1 MLMDFLDFEKPIV
14 ELERRIEELKLT
26 NTDAN
31 TAIELDDEIFRLQKK
46 CESLTKKI
54 FGNLSEWQIAQLAR
68 HPLRP
73 KSIQVIEAISD
84 NFQELHGDRMY
95 ADDAAIISGLA
106 KIKGRSVM
114 FIAQE
119 KGANTNEKMR
129 RNFGMPR
136 PEGYRKALRIMK
148 LAEKFHIPVVTIID
162 TPGAFPGI
170 GAEERGQS
178 EAIARNLFTLASL
191 RTPII
196 NLVLGEGGSGGALA
210 IGMGDKLIML
220 EYSIYS
226 VISPEACSS
235 ILWRTPDESEKAAE
249 AMGISS
255 DRLNK
260 LGLIDEIIEEPLGGF
275 HRNPEE
281 TYISIRESIIN
292 SLQKIESIEPET
304 LLEQRRA
311 RYKAIG
317 EFNEN

>member
-1 MLMDFLDFEKPIV
+1 MDFLDFEKPIV
-14 ELERRIEELKLT
+14 ELERRIDELKLT
-26 NTDAN
+26 NTNAD
-31 TAIELDDEIFRLQKK
+31 TAIELDDEIERLQKK
-46 CESLTKKI
+46 SESLTRKI
-54 FGNLSEWQIAQLAR
+54 FGDLSEWQIAQLAR

-73 KSIQVIEAISD
+73 KSIQVIESISED
-84 NFQELHGDRMY
+84 FQELHGDRMY
-95 ADDAAIISGLA
+95 ADDSSIVSGLA
-106 KIKGRSVM
+106 KIESQSVM

-119 KGANTNEKMR
+119 KGNNTNEKMK

-136 PEGYRKALRIMK
+136 PEGYRKAQRMMR
-148 LAEKFHIPVVTIID
+148 LAEKFGIPIVTIID
-162 TPGAFPGI
+162 TPGAFPGV

-191 RTPII
+191 QTPII

-235 ILWRTPDESEKAAE
+235 ILWRTPDETETAAE

-255 DRLNK
+255 GRLNK
-260 LGLIDEIIEEPLGGF
+260 LGLVDEIIEEPLGGF
-275 HRNPEE
+275 HRNPNE
-281 TYISIRESIIN
+281 TYTLIKRSIID
-292 SLQKIESIEPET
+292 SLQAIKSIDSET
-304 LLEQRRA
+304 LLEKRRA
-311 RYKAIG
+311 KYKAIG

>member
-1 MLMDFLDFEKPIV
+1 MDFLDFEKPIV
-14 ELERRIEELKLT
+14 ELERRIDELKLT
-26 NTDAN
+26 NTNAD
-31 TAIELDDEIFRLQKK
+31 TAIELDDEIERLQKK
-46 CESLTKKI
+46 SESLTRKI
-54 FGNLSEWQIAQLAR
+54 FADLSEWQIAQLAR

-73 KSIQVIEAISD
+73 KSIQVIESISED
-84 NFQELHGDRMY
+84 FQELHGDRMY
-95 ADDAAIISGLA
+95 ADDSSIVSGLA
-106 KIKGRSVM
+106 KIESQSVM

-119 KGANTNEKMR
+119 KGNNTNEKMK

-136 PEGYRKALRIMK
+136 PEGYRKAQRMMK
-148 LAEKFHIPVVTIID
+148 LAEKFSIPIITIID
-162 TPGAFPGI
+162 TPGAFPGV

-191 RTPII
+191 QTPII

-235 ILWRTPDESEKAAE
+235 ILWRTPDETETAAE

-255 DRLNK
+255 GRLNK
-260 LGLIDEIIEEPLGGF
+260 LGLVDEIIEEPLGGF
-275 HRNPEE
+275 HRNPNE
-281 TYISIRESIIN
+281 TYTLIKRSIID
-292 SLQKIESIEPET
+292 SLQAIKSIDPET
-304 LLEQRRA
+304 LLEKRRA
-311 RYKAIG
+311 KYKAIG

>member
-1 MLMDFLDFEKPIV
+1 MDFLDFEKPIV
-14 ELERRIEELKLT
+14 ELERRIDELKLT
-26 NTDAN
+26 NTNAD
-31 TAIELDDEIFRLQKK
+31 TAIELDDEIERLQKK
-46 CESLTKKI
+46 SESLTRKI
-54 FGNLSEWQIAQLAR
+54 FGDLSEWQIAQLAR

-73 KSIQVIEAISD
+73 KSIQVIESISED
-84 NFQELHGDRMY
+84 FQELHGDRMY
-95 ADDAAIISGLA
+95 ADDSSIVSGLA
-106 KIKGRSVM
+106 KIESQSVM

-119 KGANTNEKMR
+119 KGNNTNEKMK

-136 PEGYRKALRIMK
+136 PEGYRKAQRMMK
-148 LAEKFHIPVVTIID
+148 LAEKFSIPIITIID
-162 TPGAFPGI
+162 TPGAFPGV

-191 RTPII
+191 QTPII

-235 ILWRTPDESEKAAE
+235 SLWRTPDETETAAE

-255 DRLNK
+255 GRLNE
-260 LGLIDEIIEEPLGGF
+260 LGLVDEIIEEPLGGF
-275 HRNPEE
+275 HRNPNE
-281 TYISIRESIIN
+281 TYTLIKRSIID
-292 SLQKIESIEPET
+292 SLQAIKSIDPET
-304 LLEQRRA
+304 LLEKRRA
-311 RYKAIG
+311 KYKAIG

>member
-1 MLMDFLDFEKPIV
+1 MDFLDFEKPIV
-14 ELERRIEELKLT
+14 ELERRIDELKLT
-26 NTDAN
+26 NTNAD
-31 TAIELDDEIFRLQKK
+31 TAIELDDEIERLQKK
-46 CESLTKKI
+46 SESLTRKI
-54 FGNLSEWQIAQLAR
+54 FGDLSEWQIAQLAR

-73 KSIQVIEAISD
+73 KSIQVIESISED
-84 NFQELHGDRMY
+84 FQELHGDRMY
-95 ADDAAIISGLA
+95 ADDSSIVSGLA
-106 KIKGRSVM
+106 KIESQSVM

-119 KGANTNEKMR
+119 KGNNTNEKMK

-136 PEGYRKALRIMK
+136 PEGYRKAQRMMK
-148 LAEKFHIPVVTIID
+148 LAEKFSIPIITIID
-162 TPGAFPGI
+162 TPGAFPGV

-191 RTPII
+191 QTPII

-235 ILWRTPDESEKAAE
+235 ILWRTPDETETAAE

-255 DRLNK
+255 GRLNK
-260 LGLIDEIIEEPLGGF
+260 LGLVDEIIEEPLGGF
-275 HRNPEE
+275 HRNPNE
-281 TYISIRESIIN
+281 TYTLIKRSIID
-292 SLQKIESIEPET
+292 SLQTIKSIDPET
-304 LLEQRRA
+304 LLEKRRA
-311 RYKAIG
+311 KYKAIG

>member
-1 MLMDFLDFEKPIV
+1 MDFLDFEKPII
-14 ELERRIEELKLT
+14 ELERRIDELKLT
-26 NTDAN
+26 NTNAD
-31 TAIELDDEIFRLQKK
+31 TAIELDDEIERLQKK
-46 CESLTKKI
+46 SESLTRKI
-54 FGNLSEWQIAQLAR
+54 FGDLSEWQIAQLAR

-73 KSIQVIEAISD
+73 KSIQVIESISED
-84 NFQELHGDRMY
+84 FQELHGDRMY
-95 ADDAAIISGLA
+95 ADDSSIVSGLA
-106 KIKGRSVM
+106 KIESQSVM

-119 KGANTNEKMR
+119 KGNNTNEKMK

-136 PEGYRKALRIMK
+136 PEGYRKAQRMMK
-148 LAEKFHIPVVTIID
+148 LAEKFSIPIITIID
-162 TPGAFPGI
+162 TPGAFPGV

-191 RTPII
+191 QTPII

-235 ILWRTPDESEKAAE
+235 ILWRPPDDTETAAE

-255 DRLNK
+255 GRLNK
-260 LGLIDEIIEEPLGGF
+260 LGLVDEIIEEPLGGF
-275 HRNPEE
+275 HRNPNE
-281 TYISIRESIIN
+281 TYTSIKRSIID
-292 SLQKIESIEPET
+292 SLQAIKSIDPET
-304 LLEQRRA
+304 LLEKRRA
-311 RYKAIG
+311 KYKAIG

>member
-1 MLMDFLDFEKPIV
+1 MDFLDFEKPIV
-14 ELERRIEELKLT
+14 ELERRIDELKLT
-26 NTDAN
+26 NTNAD
-31 TAIELDDEIFRLQKK
+31 TAIELDDEIERLQKK
-46 CESLTKKI
+46 SESLTRKV
-54 FGNLSEWQIAQLAR
+54 FGDLSEWQIAQLAR

-73 KSIQVIEAISD
+73 KSIQVIESISED
-84 NFQELHGDRMY
+84 FQELHGDRMY
-95 ADDAAIISGLA
+95 ADDSSIVSGLA
-106 KIKGRSVM
+106 KIESQSVM

-119 KGANTNEKMR
+119 KGNNTNEKMK

-136 PEGYRKALRIMK
+136 PEGYRKAQRMMK
-148 LAEKFHIPVVTIID
+148 LAEKFSIPIITIID
-162 TPGAFPGI
+162 TPGAFPGV

-191 RTPII
+191 QTPII

-235 ILWRTPDESEKAAE
+235 ILWRTPDETETAAE

-255 DRLNK
+255 GRLNK
-260 LGLIDEIIEEPLGGF
+260 LGLVDEIIEEPLGGF
-275 HRNPEE
+275 HRNPNE
-281 TYISIRESIIN
+281 TFTLIKRSIID
-292 SLQKIESIEPET
+292 SLQAIKSIDPET
-304 LLEQRRA
+304 LLEKRRA
-311 RYKAIG
+311 KYKAIG

>member
-1 MLMDFLDFEKPIV
+1 MDFLDFEKPIV

-31 TAIELDDEIFRLQKK
+31 TAIELDDEIHRLQKK
-46 CESLTKKI
+46 CASLTKKI
-54 FGNLSEWQIAQLAR
+54 FSSLSEWQIAQLAR

-73 KSIQVIEAISD
+73 KSIQVIETISK

-106 KIKGRSVM
+106 KIDKRSVM

-136 PEGYRKALRIMK
+136 PEGYRKALRMMK
-148 LAEKFHIPVVTIID
+148 LAEKFHIPIVTIID

-191 RTPII
+191 KTPII

-235 ILWRTPDESEKAAE
+235 ILWRTPDETERAAE

-255 DRLNK
+255 SRLNE

-275 HRNPEE
+275 HRNPDE
-281 TYISIRESIIN
+281 TYISIKKSIIN
-292 SLQKIESIEPET
+292 SLQAIESIEPEN

>member
-1 MLMDFLDFEKPIV
+1 MDFLDFEKPIV
-14 ELERRIEELKLT
+14 ELERRIDELKLT
-26 NTDAN
+26 NTNAD
-31 TAIELDDEIFRLQKK
+31 TAIELDDEIERLQKK
-46 CESLTKKI
+46 SESLTRKI
-54 FGNLSEWQIAQLAR
+54 FGDLSEWQIAQLAR

-73 KSIQVIEAISD
+73 KSIQVIESISED
-84 NFQELHGDRMY
+84 FQELHGDRMY
-95 ADDAAIISGLA
+95 ADDSSIVSGLA
-106 KIKGRSVM
+106 KIESQSVM

-119 KGANTNEKMR
+119 KGNNTNEKMK

-136 PEGYRKALRIMK
+136 PEGYRKAQRMMK
-148 LAEKFHIPVVTIID
+148 LAEKFSIPIITIID
-162 TPGAFPGI
+162 TPGAFPGV

-191 RTPII
+191 QTPII

-235 ILWRTPDESEKAAE
+235 ILWRTPDETETAAE

-255 DRLNK
+255 GRLNE
-260 LGLIDEIIEEPLGGF
+260 LGLVDEIIEEPLGGF
-275 HRNPEE
+275 HRNPNE
-281 TYISIRESIIN
+281 TYILIKRSIID
-292 SLQKIESIEPET
+292 SLQTIKSIDPET
-304 LLEQRRA
+304 LLEKRRA
-311 RYKAIG
+311 KYKAIG

>member
-1 MLMDFLDFEKPIV
+1 MDFLDFEKPIV

-31 TAIELDDEIFRLQKK
+31 TAIELDDEIHRLQKK
-46 CESLTKKI
+46 CASLTKKT
-54 FGNLSEWQIAQLAR
+54 FSSLSEWQIAQLAR

-73 KSIQVIEAISD
+73 KSIQVIEAISK

-106 KIKGRSVM
+106 KIDKRSVM

-136 PEGYRKALRIMK
+136 PEGYRKALRMMK
-148 LAEKFHIPVVTIID
+148 LAEKFHIPIVTIID

-191 RTPII
+191 KTPII

-235 ILWRTPDESEKAAE
+235 ILWRTPDETERAAE

-255 DRLNK
+255 SRLNE

-275 HRNPEE
+275 HRNPDE
-281 TYISIRESIIN
+281 TYISIKKSIIN
-292 SLQKIESIEPET
+292 SLQAIESIQPEN
-304 LLEQRRA
+304 LLEQRRE

>member
-1 MLMDFLDFEKPIV
+1 MDFLDFEKPIV
-14 ELERRIEELKLT
+14 ELERRIDELKLT
-26 NTDAN
+26 NTNAD
-31 TAIELDDEIFRLQKK
+31 TAIELDDEIERLQKK
-46 CESLTKKI
+46 SESLTRKI
-54 FGNLSEWQIAQLAR
+54 FGDLSEWQIAQLAR

-73 KSIQVIEAISD
+73 KSIQVIESISED
-84 NFQELHGDRMY
+84 FQELHGDRMY
-95 ADDAAIISGLA
+95 ADDSSIVSGLA
-106 KIKGRSVM
+106 KIESQSVM

-119 KGANTNEKMR
+119 KGNNTNEKMK

-136 PEGYRKALRIMK
+136 PEGYRKAQRMMK
-148 LAEKFHIPVVTIID
+148 LAEKFSIPIVTIID
-162 TPGAFPGI
+162 TPGAFPGV

-191 RTPII
+191 QTPII

-235 ILWRTPDESEKAAE
+235 ILWRTPDETETAAE

-255 DRLNK
+255 GRLNK
-260 LGLIDEIIEEPLGGF
+260 LGLVDEIIEEPLGGF
-275 HRNPEE
+275 HRNPNE
-281 TYISIRESIIN
+281 TYTLIKRSIID
-292 SLQKIESIEPET
+292 SLQAIKSIDPET
-304 LLEQRRA
+304 LLEKRRA
-311 RYKAIG
+311 KYKAIG

>member
-1 MLMDFLDFEKPIV
+1 MDFLDFEKPIV
-14 ELERRIEELKLT
+14 ELERRIDELKLT
-26 NTDAN
+26 NTNAD
-31 TAIELDDEIFRLQKK
+31 TAIELDDEIERLQKK
-46 CESLTKKI
+46 SESLTRKV
-54 FGNLSEWQIAQLAR
+54 FGDLSEWQIAQLAR

-73 KSIQVIEAISD
+73 KSIQVIESISED
-84 NFQELHGDRMY
+84 FQELHGDRMY
-95 ADDAAIISGLA
+95 ADDSSIVSGLA
-106 KIKGRSVM
+106 KIESQSVM

-119 KGANTNEKMR
+119 KGNNTNEKMK

-136 PEGYRKALRIMK
+136 PEGYRKAQRMMK
-148 LAEKFHIPVVTIID
+148 LAEKFSIPIITIID
-162 TPGAFPGI
+162 TPGAFPGV

-191 RTPII
+191 QTPII

-235 ILWRTPDESEKAAE
+235 ILWRTPDETETAAE

-255 DRLNK
+255 GRLDK
-260 LGLIDEIIEEPLGGF
+260 LGLVDEIIEEPLGGF
-275 HRNPEE
+275 HRNPNE
-281 TYISIRESIIN
+281 TYTLIKRSIID
-292 SLQKIESIEPET
+292 SLQAIKSIDPET
-304 LLEQRRA
+304 LLEKRRA
-311 RYKAIG
+311 KYKAIG